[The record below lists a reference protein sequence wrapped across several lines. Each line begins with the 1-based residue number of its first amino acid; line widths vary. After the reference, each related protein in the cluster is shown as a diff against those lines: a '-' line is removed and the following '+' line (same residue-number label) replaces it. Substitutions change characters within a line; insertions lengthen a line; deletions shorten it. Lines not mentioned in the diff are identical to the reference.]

1 MTSKWGRFVNDP
13 DCAFLL
19 DVFHGVPA
27 ASKVHRRCSS
37 GEIRSVSIN
46 ADNALLGVTMHDGT
60 SQLQ

>member
-1 MTSKWGRFVNDP
+1 VNDP